1 MRQIFEK
8 PQKGN
13 PHQLPIKQHV
23 WPLESIVQ
31 FTDGNGIVCLFD
43 KVRNKVRQAK
53 PDDDIFC
60 VKRVWD
66 RRAEFGYMKAIEDA
80 FQELASEIIT
90 GTTTAIDDGQKEK
103 IDAFFALWKM
113 RADYKTVHGGAISFN
128 DVTGAK
134 WTPDQ
139 EEQFEKGH
147 VSFFR
152 EDGTMPARMF
162 YGLEIQFRSDAYV
175 RDLSSV
181 QWEIIHALEG
191 HFVVPDYPAYTIIPL
206 TPTLCL
212 CSGGQTGTITK
223 QNLAEI
229 NRSFKLASRK
239 YFFAQDLTQCP

>member
-1 MRQIFEK
+1 
-8 PQKGN
+8 
-13 PHQLPIKQHV
+13 V
-23 WPLESIVQ
+23 WPLESIVR

-60 VKRVWD
+60 AKRVWD

-90 GTTTAIDDGQKEK
+90 GTITAIDDGQKEK

-113 RADYKTVHGGAISFN
+113 RADYKTADGGAISFN

-152 EDGTMPARMF
+152 EGGTMPARMF
-162 YGLEIQFRSDAYV
+162 YGLQIQFRIDAYA
-175 RDLSSV
+175 RPLLRSMGNHSCAGRAFRRTRLSRLHHHSPYAD
-181 QWEIIHALEG
+181 ALPMFRG
-191 HFVVPDYPAYTIIPL
+191 ADRNHN
-206 TPTLCL
+206 
-212 CSGGQTGTITK
+212 Q
-223 QNLAEI
+223 AE
-229 NRSFKLASRK
+229 
-239 YFFAQDLTQCP
+239 YC